1 MSAKKFIA
9 LVTGLSGSG
18 KTEALRCF
26 EDMGYEA
33 IDNMPLRLIPA
44 LISDID
50 TLPDKLA
57 LGMDVRNH
65 DISTH
70 YEEAVNMIRD
80 NPELQSHLVF
90 LTADDEDL
98 LKRFNT
104 TRRKHPLAVGRP
116 LSESIGL
123 ERQVLTPLRKLADSE
138 IDTTA
143 MSPTDM
149 WRIIST
155 RFMTGKNAGM
165 QVFVMSFGFKHGLPR
180 EVDMVFDVRF
190 LKNPH
195 WEPTLQPMTGLEEE
209 IVSYVTSDTEY
220 ATTFGNMQTML
231 NHQLAQF
238 AKADRSYVTIAFG
251 CTGGRHR
258 SVVMAQQMGAS
269 LKASGFKIK
278 THHRD
283 IERSTS

>member
-1 MSAKKFIA
+1 MSTKKFIT

-18 KTEALRCF
+18 KSEALRCF

-50 TLPDKLA
+50 TLPEKLA

-70 YEEAVNMIRD
+70 YEEAVAMIRD
-80 NPELQSHLVF
+80 NPELQSHMVF
-90 LTADDEDL
+90 LHADNEEL

-104 TRRKHPLAVGRP
+104 TRRRHPLAVGRP

-123 ERQVLTPLRKLADSE
+123 ERQILTPLQKMADSE
-138 IDTTA
+138 IDTTG

-155 RFMTGKNAGM
+155 RFMSGKNAGM

-180 EVDMVFDVRF
+180 EVDMVMDMRF

-195 WEPTLQPMTGLEEE
+195 WEPTLQHMSGLEEE
-209 IVSYVTSDTEY
+209 IVTYVTGDDEY
-220 ATTFGNMQTML
+220 NTTFTNAQTML

-238 AKADRSYVTIAFG
+238 AKADRSYVTVAFG

-269 LKASGFKIK
+269 LKVSGFKVK
-278 THHRD
+278 VHHRD
-283 IERSTS
+283 IERAES

>member
-1 MSAKKFIA
+1 MSAKKFIT
-9 LVTGLSGSG
+9 LVTGLSGGG
-18 KTEALRCF
+18 KSEALRCF

-44 LISDID
+44 LLSDID

-65 DISTH
+65 DITTH
-70 YEEAVNMIRD
+70 YEEAIAMIRE
-80 NPELQSHLVF
+80 NPEIQSHMVF
-90 LTADDEDL
+90 LHADNDEL
-98 LKRFNT
+98 LRRFNT

-123 ERQVLTPLRKLADSE
+123 ERQVLTPLQKMADSE
-138 IDTTA
+138 IDTTG

-155 RFMTGKNAGM
+155 KFMKGKDAGM
-165 QVFVMSFGFKHGLPR
+165 QIFVMSFGFKYGLPR
-180 EVDMVFDVRF
+180 EVDMVMDMRF

-195 WEPTLQPMTGLEEE
+195 WDESLRHMTGLEES
-209 IVSYVTSDTEY
+209 IIKYVTSDAEY
-220 ATTFGNMQTML
+220 STTFGNIQTLL

-238 AKADRSYVTIAFG
+238 AKADRSYVNVAFG
-251 CTGGRHR
+251 CTGGKHR
-258 SVVMAQQMGAS
+258 SVVVTQQMGAS
-269 LKASGFKIK
+269 LKASGFKVKI
-278 THHRD
+278 HHRD
-283 IERSTS
+283 IERAES